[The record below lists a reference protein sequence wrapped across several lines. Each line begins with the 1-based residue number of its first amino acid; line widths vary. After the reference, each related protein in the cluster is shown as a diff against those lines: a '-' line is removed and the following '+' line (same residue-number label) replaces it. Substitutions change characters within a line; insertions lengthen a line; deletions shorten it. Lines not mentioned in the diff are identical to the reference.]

1 MKTLFLEC
9 NMGAAGDMLMA
20 SLSELLPEPDQ
31 FTDELKAL
39 NLPTVEI
46 SREYALSAGIRG
58 ARMHVLIHGEE
69 EKSNDVPQNGTTYI
83 GHDHGHDHI
92 HEHEHHHGDEAIS
105 GDPTKCSVSGTGH
118 DHDHNHDHEHE
129 YEHHHHHTSMADI
142 RRIIASLPVSDKV
155 KKDVQAVYALIAEAE
170 SQAHGLPVEE
180 IHFHEVG
187 ALDALADITGV
198 SLLMEKIGADKIYCS
213 PINVGSGMVRCAHGI
228 LPVPTPA
235 TAAIL
240 KGVPCYSGAI
250 QGELCTPTGA
260 ALLKYFVSVF
270 GPMPVMAT
278 EKIGIGLGT
287 KEFPA
292 ANILRAFLGETDMP
306 MMSVEELSCNLD
318 DCTGEELGF
327 ASELLLKSGALDVF
341 MIPIQMKKS
350 RPGTLLTV
358 IAKPVDAEKLTE
370 LILRHTTTLGVRR
383 KTCAR
388 TCFHRTIETRDTC
401 FGPVRF
407 KTAKNGGITR
417 CKAEYED
424 VARIARE
431 RDLSIRDVIKE
442 IKVCDETDESG
453 TCDYNIKK

>member
-9 NMGAAGDMLMA
+9 NMGAAGDMLIA

-31 FTDELKAL
+31 FTDELRTL
-39 NLPTVEI
+39 NLPAVEI
-46 SREYALSAGIRG
+46 SREYAFSAGISG

-69 EKSNDVPQNGTTYI
+69 EKSDDVPQSGASCTEHHHN
-83 GHDHGHDHI
+83 HDHDDV
-92 HEHEHHHGDEAIS
+92 HEHEHHHHHSDAEMGGDPVQS
-105 GDPTKCSVSGTGH
+105 GDSRTGH
-118 DHDHNHDHEHE
+118 DHHHD
-129 YEHHHHHTSMADI
+129 YDRHHHHTSMADI
-142 RRIIASLPVSDKV
+142 RRIIAGLPVSDKV
-155 KKDVQAVYALIAEAE
+155 KDDVRAVYGLIAEAE
-170 SQAHGLPVEE
+170 SQAHDRPVEE

-187 ALDALADITGV
+187 AMDALADITGV
-198 SLLMEKIGADKIYCS
+198 SMLMEKIGADKIYCS

-240 KGVPCYSGAI
+240 KGIPCYGSTI

-260 ALLKYFVSVF
+260 ALLKHFVSVF

-292 ANILRAFLGETDMP
+292 ANILRAFLGESDMP

-341 MIPIQMKKS
+341 MTPIQMKKS
-350 RPGTLLTV
+350 RPGTMLTV
-358 IAKPVDAEKLTE
+358 IAKPVDAERLTE
-370 LILRHTTTLGVRR
+370 LMLRHTTTLGVRR

-388 TCFHRTIETRDTC
+388 TCFYRTVETRDTC
-401 FGPVRF
+401 FGPVRV
-407 KTAKNGGITR
+407 KVAKRGGIAHR
-417 CKAEYED
+417 KAEYED
-424 VARIARE
+424 VARIAHE
-431 RDLSIRDVIKE
+431 RDLSIRDI
-442 IKVCDETDESG
+442 IETLRIGDDMVEG
-453 TCDYNIKK
+453 GACGNNVPE